1 MKKYLFFAFALAAGA
16 MTFTSCS
23 DDDDDEKEDS
33 VYSDKTYGQ
42 EAIQSCINLEDQ
54 LTAANQAIAGASL
67 TDDQEETLYKVIDGV
82 VDNVIIPTYTKLAD
96 YTEVLYSSLNG
107 LTTSSITQNDVDD
120 ACEAF
125 LNAREWWEKSEAFL
139 GGAASDFDIDP
150 TIDSWP
156 LNRSLL
162 LSYFKDGEFSEE
174 ALEDASILGFHALEF
189 ILFRNGSPRKYTE
202 FQGYDTYKNFTTVKG
217 SAELAYAQQVCEL
230 LLQRTYQLQIAWEGV
245 TSSNSSR
252 AAIVDAAG
260 LKITTEKGLTYGD
273 NLKTAGKSSMS
284 TFSTL
289 QAGIAQILSLD
300 EGSCWAICDEVGSAK
315 IANPF
320 SKADISYVESPYSY
334 NSITD
339 FQNNIRSIED
349 VWYGGTNGS
358 KSGASNSFHKFFEDN
373 QSKLGDN
380 VEDAI
385 SEAIDKIG
393 DMPYPFVK
401 YISTI
406 WNKTFE
412 DE

>member
-1 MKKYLFFAFALAAGA
+1 
-16 MTFTSCS
+16 
-23 DDDDDEKEDS
+23 
-33 VYSDKTYGQ
+33 
-42 EAIQSCINLEDQ
+42 
-54 LTAANQAIAGASL
+54 
-67 TDDQEETLYKVIDGV
+67 
-82 VDNVIIPTYTKLAD
+82 
-96 YTEVLYSSLNG
+96 
-107 LTTSSITQNDVDD
+107 
-120 ACEAF
+120 
-125 LNAREWWEKSEAFL
+125 
-139 GGAASDFDIDP
+139 
-150 TIDSWP
+150 
-156 LNRSLL
+156 
-162 LSYFKDGEFSEE
+162 
-174 ALEDASILGFHALEF
+174 
-189 ILFRNGSPRKYTE
+189 
-202 FQGYDTYKNFTTVKG
+202 
-217 SAELAYAQQVCEL
+217 L